1 MFDFWFGLIEN
12 KPLAEW
18 KLNLGPKIQ
27 EKWGNIFLIATL
39 CFFCIS
45 IFGWTICCV
54 CPSTYESTI
63 PLVQTKGCRPSSTG
77 TTSEVVMDIPNQTY
91 GQAHWLSRSKSRLV
105 KTHHLRLISRRL
117 RRLRVSQQRFLS
129 LREPSVQAL
138 EELLI
143 SMEIAVTNG
152 IILGTVLIINYW
164 YYCD

>member
-1 MFDFWFGLIEN
+1 MGHESHIFSINFPAIN
-12 KPLAEW
+12 IH
-18 KLNLGPKIQ
+18 IQ
-27 EKWGNIFLIATL
+27 MIF
-39 CFFCIS
+39 
-45 IFGWTICCV
+45 
-54 CPSTYESTI
+54 
-63 PLVQTKGCRPSSTG
+63 PSS
-77 TTSEVVMDIPNQTY
+77 Q
-91 GQAHWLSRSKSRLV
+91 LSFGFPHIFSYFHMFPWFSYVFVWFSPSFPRIFTCSQCFSKVFPTFSQDFPPVFPV